1 MKQQE
6 MARQLFVIQPQSIID
21 VITNSSSELF
31 IFQGKE
37 FEVIKSMIEA
47 IYPDYLNEYEELV
60 SLDEIDNDALDTY
73 ICYSY
78 ENWNDKLSV
87 SKEFD
92 ILPEK
97 LYSNWNSKETEKYWY
112 GEISAEGY
120 AIIKNK
126 LKEKGNMY
134 FLFSREENPDWEY
147 QEQLGNIG
155 YRYHL
160 G

>member
-47 IYPDYLNEYEELV
+47 IYPDYLNEYKELV
-60 SLDEIDNDALDTY
+60 SLDEIDNDSLDTY
-73 ICYSY
+73 ICYAY
-78 ENWNDKLSV
+78 NEWNDDMVV
-87 SKEFD
+87 SKKFN
-92 ILPEK
+92 IPPEI
-97 LYSNWNSKETEKYWY
+97 LYSNWESKNSEKYWY
-112 GEISAEGY
+112 GEISDEGY

-126 LKEKGNMY
+126 LKEQGNMY
-134 FLFSREENPDWEY
+134 FLFSRESNPDWEY
-147 QEQLGNIG
+147 QEQLENIG